1 MTVDQ
6 LIDVLTVM
14 GYAKLTSLQEW
25 ILYQAWEEKTY
36 AEMAEDIHYGSE
48 YLRRIA
54 SKLWLLLSKFF
65 DKPITKGN
73 FKPVLASIPLSPLHE
88 ERIEQYYQSL
98 SQSRTFPIGVVPLS
112 SAFYIK
118 RPPVEEMAY
127 QAIEQLGSLIL
138 IRSPKET
145 GKTSLMLRIVDR
157 AKSLGYRTV
166 WINFAQ
172 AERGILSNLDRL
184 LRWLCANLSNQLVL
198 AKQLDDYWDEDIGS
212 KASCSCF
219 FQGHILESLEQP
231 LVLAVDEVNRLLEHT
246 ETALDF
252 FPLLR
257 SWSEA
262 AKHVRPWQKLRLVVA
277 YSTEVDIPVTIADYL
292 SNLGLPIEL
301 PQFNPQQIQQ
311 LAQLY
316 RLDWLRGQA
325 SEKLM
330 AMVGGHPKL
339 VQLAL
344 YHLACENLSLE
355 KLLEQAPT
363 REGIYKDHL
372 LLKLTRLRQNPEL
385 ATFFN
390 KVIQTDR
397 GVELDSILINRLKN
411 LGLITFDGNHVIP
424 SSDLYRQYFLAQLKE
439 A

>member
-1 MTVDQ
+1 
-6 LIDVLTVM
+6 M
-14 GYAKLTSLQEW
+14 GYTKLTSLQEW

-36 AEMAEDIHYGSE
+36 AEMAEEIHYGSE

-54 SKLWLLLSKFF
+54 SKLWLLLSKIFH
-65 DKPITKGN
+65 KPITKGN
-73 FKPVLASIPLSPLHE
+73 FKPVLASIPLNPLHQ
-88 ERIEQYYQSL
+88 ERIKKYYQSL
-98 SQSRTFPIGVVPLS
+98 SQSPTFPIGVVPLS

-127 QAIEQLGSLIL
+127 QAIEELGSLIL

-145 GKTSLMLRIVDR
+145 GKTSLMLRIVDG

-172 AERGILSNLDRL
+172 AERTILSNLDRL
-184 LRWLCANLSNQLVL
+184 LRWLCANVCNQLVL
-198 AKQLDDYWDEDIGS
+198 AKELDDYWDEDIGS
-212 KASCSCF
+212 KASCSSF
-219 FQGHILESLEQP
+219 FEGHILASLEQP
-231 LVLAVDEVNRLLEHT
+231 LVLVMDEVNLLLEHKQ
-246 ETALDF
+246 TALDF
-252 FPLLR
+252 FILLR

-262 AKHVRPWQKLRLVVA
+262 AKYMTPWQKLRLVLA
-277 YSTEVDIPVTIADYL
+277 YSTEVDIPVKTFDYL
-292 SNLGLPIEL
+292 SKLGLPIEL

-316 RLDWLRGQA
+316 GLDWFRGQA

-344 YHLACENLSLE
+344 YHLACQNLSLE

-363 REGIYKDHL
+363 REGIYRDHL
-372 LLKLTRLRQNPEL
+372 LLKLTRLRQNAEL

-411 LGLITFDGNHVIP
+411 LGLITFDENHVMP
-424 SSDLYRQYFLAQLKE
+424 SCDLYRQYFLAQLNEK
-439 A
+439 

>member
-14 GYAKLTSLQEW
+14 GYTKLTSLQEW

-36 AEMAEDIHYGSE
+36 AEMAEEIHYGSE

-54 SKLWLLLSKFF
+54 SKLWLLLSKIFH
-65 DKPITKGN
+65 KPITKGN
-73 FKPVLASIPLSPLHE
+73 FKPVLASIPLNPLHQ
-88 ERIEQYYQSL
+88 ERIKKYYQSL
-98 SQSRTFPIGVVPLS
+98 SQSPTFPIGVVPLS

-127 QAIEQLGSLIL
+127 QAIEELGSLIL

-145 GKTSLMLRIVDR
+145 GKTSLMLRIVDG

-172 AERGILSNLDRL
+172 AERTILSNLDRL
-184 LRWLCANLSNQLVL
+184 LRWLCANVCNQLVL
-198 AKQLDDYWDEDIGS
+198 AKELDDYWDEDIGS
-212 KASCSCF
+212 KASCSSF
-219 FQGHILESLEQP
+219 FEGHILASLEQP
-231 LVLAVDEVNRLLEHT
+231 LVLVMDEVNLLLEHKQ
-246 ETALDF
+246 TALDF
-252 FPLLR
+252 FILLR

-262 AKHVRPWQKLRLVVA
+262 AKYMTPWQKLRLVLA
-277 YSTEVDIPVTIADYL
+277 YSTEVDIPVKTFDYL
-292 SNLGLPIEL
+292 SKLGLPIEL

-316 RLDWLRGQA
+316 GLDWFRGQA

-344 YHLACENLSLE
+344 YHLACQNLSLE

-363 REGIYKDHL
+363 REGIYRDHL
-372 LLKLTRLRQNPEL
+372 LLKLTRLRQNAEL

-411 LGLITFDGNHVIP
+411 IGLITFDENHVMP
-424 SSDLYRQYFLAQLKE
+424 SCDLYRQYFLAQLNEK
-439 A
+439 

>member
-1 MTVDQ
+1 
-6 LIDVLTVM
+6 M
-14 GYAKLTSLQEW
+14 GYTKLTSLQEW

-36 AEMAEDIHYGSE
+36 AEMAEEIHYGSE

-54 SKLWLLLSKFF
+54 SKLWLLLSKIFH
-65 DKPITKGN
+65 KPITKGN
-73 FKPVLASIPLSPLHE
+73 FKPVLASIPLNPLHQ
-88 ERIEQYYQSL
+88 ERIKKYYQSL
-98 SQSRTFPIGVVPLS
+98 SQSPTFPIGVVPLS

-127 QAIEQLGSLIL
+127 QAIEELGSLIL

-145 GKTSLMLRIVDR
+145 GKTSLMLRIVDG

-172 AERGILSNLDRL
+172 AERTILSNLDRL
-184 LRWLCANLSNQLVL
+184 LRWLCANVCNQLVL
-198 AKQLDDYWDEDIGS
+198 AKELDDYWDEDIGS
-212 KASCSCF
+212 KASCSSF
-219 FQGHILESLEQP
+219 FEGHILASLEQP
-231 LVLAVDEVNRLLEHT
+231 LVLVMDEVNLLLEHKQ
-246 ETALDF
+246 TALDF
-252 FPLLR
+252 FILLR

-262 AKHVRPWQKLRLVVA
+262 AKYMTPWQKLRLVLA
-277 YSTEVDIPVTIADYL
+277 YSTEVDIPVKTFDYL
-292 SNLGLPIEL
+292 SKLGLPIEL

-316 RLDWLRGQA
+316 GLDWFRGQA

-344 YHLACENLSLE
+344 YHLACQNLSLE

-363 REGIYKDHL
+363 REGIYRDHL
-372 LLKLTRLRQNPEL
+372 LLKLTRLRQNAEL

-411 LGLITFDGNHVIP
+411 IGLITFDENHVMP
-424 SSDLYRQYFLAQLKE
+424 SCDLYRQYFLAQLNEK
-439 A
+439 